1 MGDGWR
7 ALGFLV
13 GACALGACS
22 GTTGTAD
29 GAVVDSAAADGAADT
44 AVAADTASPPDT
56 LVPGDTA
63 VPPDAARDGAP
74 VCPVPGDTT
83 SCALDGDCAMVARG
97 CYCGQQPVEGVTR
110 GAFAAVAACEAV
122 AAGSCALGCANM
134 PGQRAQDGRSADD
147 GGVLAVRCARDGGA
161 GACQTFVR

>member
-1 MGDGWR
+1 MVPPMGDAWR
-7 ALGFLV
+7 ALGFFV
-13 GACALGACS
+13 GACALSACS

-29 GAVVDSAAADGAADT
+29 GAVVDSAADG
-44 AVAADTASPPDT
+44 AADTASPPDT
-56 LVPGDTA
+56 RVPTDTA
-63 VPPDAARDGAP
+63 VPPDTARDGAP
-74 VCPVPGDTT
+74 VCPVPGDIT

-147 GGVLAVRCARDGGA
+147 GGVLAVRCARDGGT